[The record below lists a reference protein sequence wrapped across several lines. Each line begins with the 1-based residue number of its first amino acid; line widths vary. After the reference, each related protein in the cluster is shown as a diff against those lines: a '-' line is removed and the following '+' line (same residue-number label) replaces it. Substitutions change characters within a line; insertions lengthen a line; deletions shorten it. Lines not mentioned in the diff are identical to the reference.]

1 MDSYLVTIIEKGV
14 VCNERCTCTCAALMI
29 HCVVCIIAE
38 SRIIYLMLNKK
49 KKKKKQLLA
58 SLCGAF
64 FSWLRFGMDNVM
76 WISSSVSVTWTGLTM
91 LLSRAFSS
99 HGLSKAKEK

>member
-1 MDSYLVTIIEKGV
+1 MYL
-14 VCNERCTCTCAALMI
+14 RCVDDPLRCL
-29 HCVVCIIAE
+29 HH
-38 SRIIYLMLNKK
+38 SRIQNNLSDVEQEEEE
-49 KKKKKQLLA
+49 KKQLLA